1 MKKAV
6 VIGAGQ
12 SGRGYVARYLFEK
25 NYEITFIDKSD
36 ELIQLMQEDHAFTI
50 HFYRKDRTPLYIQ
63 GFKAYESYCD
73 GAKNAIHEAD
83 FIFTAV
89 GEQNLSDVAKQLKEG
104 LLNKAKET
112 ILFACENGVNPG
124 KVLKEAMQKEE
135 IMAPF
140 RVSQSAIFCSTVSLE
155 GTRLDILSMN
165 ETFFPYD
172 CDGYDG
178 ELDFDGA
185 VPMHDFEKYFKR
197 KIYTYNCLAGLISYC
212 GYVKGYEVYGDAA
225 NDPDI
230 SEMMDKLLEDLN
242 PVLQEYF
249 EITKEDQEA
258 FADKAMVKMKDKSIL
273 DFNIKNGRAPQRKLG
288 PTERIMT
295 PLNILKE
302 HHIDPKIMEFV
313 AASALIYWE
322 ELQGTSSASKLT
334 ATPIEALCE
343 LNKLS
348 LDDPTVVNI
357 QTYVDEI
364 KANRDHVMI
373 MDILY
378 GKD

>member
-1 MKKAV
+1 M
-6 VIGAGQ
+6 IGAGQ
-12 SGRGYVARYLFEK
+12 SGRGYVARYLYEK
-25 NYEITFIDKSD
+25 NYEITFIDKNK
-36 ELIQLMQEDHAFTI
+36 ELIDVMQEDHEYSI
-50 HFYRKDRTPLYIQ
+50 HFYRKDRTPLHIH
-63 GFKAYESYCD
+63 GFTAYEAYTE
-73 GAKNAIHEAD
+73 GAKAAIYEAD

-89 GEQNLSDVAKQLKEG
+89 GEQNLNDVAKQLEEG
-104 LLNKAKET
+104 MKNKQKET

-124 KVLKEAMQKEE
+124 RVLREAMEKEN
-135 IMAPF
+135 IHSPY

-178 ELDFDGA
+178 DFDFNGA
-185 VPMHDFEKYFKR
+185 VAMHDFEKYFKR

-225 NDPDI
+225 NDQDI
-230 SEMMDKLLEDLN
+230 SDLMDALLKDLN

-249 EITKEDQEA
+249 QISKEDQEA
-258 FADKAMVKMKDKSIL
+258 FANKAMDKMKDKSIL
-273 DFNIKNGRAPQRKLG
+273 DYNIKNGRAPERKLG

-302 HHIDPKIMEFV
+302 HKKDTKIMEFV
-313 AASALIYWE
+313 AAAALIYWE
-322 ELQGTSSASKLT
+322 ELQGSASAKKLSKD
-334 ATPIEALCE
+334 PIDELCE
-343 LNKLS
+343 MNKLS
-348 LDDPTVVNI
+348 RNDEIVKHI
-357 QTYVDEI
+357 EQYVDAI
-364 KANRDHVMI
+364 KRNRNNVII

-378 GKD
+378 GSN